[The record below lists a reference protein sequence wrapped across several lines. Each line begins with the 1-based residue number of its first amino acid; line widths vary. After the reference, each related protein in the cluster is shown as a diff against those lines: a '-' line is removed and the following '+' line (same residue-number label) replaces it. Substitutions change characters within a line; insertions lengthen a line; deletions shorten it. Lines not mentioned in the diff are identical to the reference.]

1 MLGIMPYILCL
12 ELCLIYTY
20 IRNLFVKMCVF
31 SDDYPIYIYIYI
43 YMLYVY
49 ILYILFILYI
59 YILCIHI
66 HYYII
71 IIIMYNVLHI
81 IYVICICIYYSKI
94 VNKHQGDFNHVCQ
107 SKQELLNLV
116 S

>member
-31 SDDYPIYIYIYI
+31 SDDYPIYIYICYMYI
-43 YMLYVY
+43 YYIYYLY
-49 ILYILFILYI
+49 YI

-66 HYYII
+66 HYYI